1 MFRKFKKA
9 RQITGMKFIHLL
21 SACPPGWR
29 IDPANSIQ
37 VMRMATQSNVFP
49 IYEVTK
55 LRFSKDNQRFEE
67 DWKYTINVFPE
78 RKVSVKG
85 YLKSQGRF
93 GLITDEMI
101 DYTQKK
107 VDRKWNELVQKQDKT
122 NQVIQRQAGITS
134 ISTPSLLS

>member
-1 MFRKFKKA
+1 V
-9 RQITGMKFIHLL
+9 
-21 SACPPGWR
+21 S
-29 IDPANSIQ
+29 
-37 VMRMATQSNVFP
+37 
-49 IYEVTK
+49 K

-67 DWKYTINVFPE
+67 DWEYTINVFPE

-134 ISTPSLLS
+134 ISTPSLLSFDQLDQS

>member
-1 MFRKFKKA
+1 V
-9 RQITGMKFIHLL
+9 
-21 SACPPGWR
+21 S
-29 IDPANSIQ
+29 
-37 VMRMATQSNVFP
+37 
-49 IYEVTK
+49 K

-67 DWKYTINVFPE
+67 DWEYTINVFPE
-78 RKVSVKG
+78 RKVSVKA

-101 DYTQKK
+101 DFTQKK